1 MKTRLLALV
10 ILLGAFTNALGSYYS
25 PDGEF
30 HPTSDVEIDLSL
42 ASTGAWDS
50 LERPAG
56 GVYDPDKWVVVFRYD
71 TINIPAGVKVTFK
84 NHPSRAPVMWI
95 VGITGNCIINGE
107 INLDGKGGTTDASES
122 LVPAEP
128 GPGGFRGGARGPLGG
143 GHGYGPGAGAA
154 SIFSTSGQ
162 YGTSY
167 GNPQIIPLIGGS
179 GTGAD
184 NFSPYPGAAS
194 GGAGGGAITISSYYM
209 TFNGIISAKG
219 GQASPSSP
227 TRTGSG
233 GAIRLMTLQIQGSG
247 GSLIAMNPGSTN
259 PGRIRIE
266 RSTYTYPGTP
276 LPSFSFTSAPET
288 VPVENTGWTY
298 FPAANAPTARVLSVD
313 AVNAPADPRAPLSSG
328 ADVAIQNNGPVNILI
343 ETKNFPIEGQVQL
356 FITPKY
362 GDRVT
367 HTATRLSGD
376 INTATWQVQT
386 TLPQGYVTMQARVTQ
401 P

>member
-10 ILLGAFTNALGSYYS
+10 FLLSAFTNASGSYYYS
-25 PDGEF
+25 DGDF

-42 ASTGAWDS
+42 AATGFWNTVNRA
-50 LERPAG
+50 PG
-56 GVYDPDKWVVVFRYD
+56 GVYDPDRWVVVFQYD
-71 TINIPAGVKVTFK
+71 SVNIPAGVKVTFK
-84 NHPSRAPVMWI
+84 NHPSHAPVMWI
-95 VGITGNCIINGE
+95 VGFGECVINGE
-107 INLDGKGGTTDASES
+107 INLDGKGGTTDSSLS

-128 GPGGFRGGARGPLGG
+128 GPGGFRGGARGPSGG

-167 GNPQIIPLIGGS
+167 GNPQIVPLIGGS

-184 NFSPYPGAAS
+184 NFTPYPGAAS
-194 GGAGGGAITISSYYM
+194 GGAGGGAITIYATYM

-233 GAIRLMTLQIQGSG
+233 GAIRLMTYQIQGSG
-247 GSLIAMNPGSTN
+247 GSLIAMNPGANN
-259 PGRIRIE
+259 PGRIRVE
-266 RSTYTYPGTP
+266 RAEGPGYTPPPFT
-276 LPSFSFTSAPET
+276 FTSSPET
-288 VPVENTGWTY
+288 IPVSPTSSIL
-298 FPAANAPTARVLSVD
+298 FPAANAPTARVVSVD
-313 AVNAPADPRAPLSSG
+313 AVNAPADPRAPLNSG